1 MTVKKLLLIDGSN
14 LMFRAYYATA
24 YSGNLMKNSHGE
36 YTNAVF
42 GMANMLNL
50 ILKEEFTH
58 ILVAFDKGK
67 STYRH
72 KEYEDYKAGR
82 KPMPD
87 EFRQQL
93 PLIREITEKLGIFIH
108 ESEDLEADD
117 IIGILTKKYYDE
129 FDDIEIISNDKDL
142 YQLLNHKVNM
152 RISKRGLEP
161 EKIFTEKDLM
171 NELGITPAQVPDLK
185 GLMGD
190 SSDNLP
196 GIPGVGEKTA
206 LKLLKEYETIETLL
220 KNVNELKGK
229 LKERVQNHGEEA
241 LKWRKLATIITDYDL
256 GISLDDIEY
265 NGFDEEALIEFYER
279 LEFHTFIKRLEKIQK
294 KESIKYTVLTN
305 DDVIEEALDDNGYII
320 LEAFKDNY
328 HQAEKLGLAVVI
340 KDQYYFIPYETLLKS
355 KAAITY
361 LESHAFE
368 KYTFDLKKTQ
378 VLLKQDGINIHN
390 VPFDLLLAAYVIN
403 PSFTKDDF
411 KVVVSNFD
419 YQDVPYKEDVYG
431 KGANQKIPAPSVFQE
446 YAVKQAIAIQSLKE
460 ELTKQLKKQNQFKLY
475 TDVEIPLTTILGDM
489 EFVGVRLDLEA
500 LNAFNDQ
507 LETEIESLTKSIHDD
522 AGETFNISSPKQ
534 LGEVLFEKLELPS
547 YKKSKTG
554 YSTNIDVL
562 NKLKDKHPIID
573 KIIRYRS
580 ITKLQSTYVKGLKE
594 SMHDDGKIHTIY
606 KQAFTQTGRLSSI
619 EPNLQNIPI
628 RTELGR
634 DLRKVF
640 IPEENHVLLASDY
653 SQIELRVLAHMAN
666 EQTLIKAFKDGE
678 DIHSITGKQIFE
690 KDEITS
696 NERRIAKAVNF
707 GIIYGQSAWGL
718 SDDLGISQ
726 KDADTFINRYYK
738 RFSGISTFMDSII
751 EKAKNDG
758 YVETMFNRRRYIPE
772 VNSRVYQQREL
783 GKRTAMN
790 APLQGSAADIIKI
803 AMVNIDRALK
813 KEKMKTTMIL
823 QIHDELVFTVPKDE
837 QEKAES
843 LITKVMEDAVELKVP
858 LTVSL
863 AIGDNLNEAK

>member
-117 IIGILTKKYYDE
+117 IIGILTKKYYDD

-279 LEFHTFIKRLEKIQK
+279 LEFHTFIKRLEKTQK

-431 KGANQKIPAPSVFQE
+431 KGAKQKIPAPSVFQE